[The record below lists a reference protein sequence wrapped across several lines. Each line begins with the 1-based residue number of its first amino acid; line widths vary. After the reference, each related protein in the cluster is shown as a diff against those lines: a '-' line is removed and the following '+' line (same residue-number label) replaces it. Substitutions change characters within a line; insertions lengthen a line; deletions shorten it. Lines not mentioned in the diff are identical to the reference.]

1 MATRQLTLPGQ
12 IVKKHNRLV
21 RAKINITDKTASRLL
36 ACLIAAISADDQ
48 DFRNAY
54 SVPLKNYLPD
64 EGGRFYKLARQ
75 ACRDLIQATVE
86 MERADPDPTA
96 KDPIFEIMPFF
107 SRLEYRNGIV
117 YADFNKH
124 MAPVLLQLREC
135 FTQYNL
141 MEYLTLPSIYS
152 QRIFEILK
160 SWENIK
166 KGEVIFSM
174 SEFHRMLGTPKSLR
188 NDFAQFRRRVLEKS
202 YNDIQSHTQLRFEW
216 EPIKVGKSVEKI
228 RFTFGA
234 RRALAEK
241 IKADAKEE
249 KRRRL
254 ANQRLLRAVEC
265 ANKKNGDCRTAD
277 NVRIVCRVCAE
288 FRCCESVQR
297 LNQNGS

>member
-1 MATRQLTLPGQ
+1 MATRQLTLPGE

-21 RAKINITDKTASRLL
+21 RAKINLTGKTASRLL

-64 EGGRFYKLARQ
+64 VGGKFYKLARQ
-75 ACRDLIQATVE
+75 ACRDLAQATVE
-86 MERADPDPTA
+86 MERPDPDPTA

-117 YADFNKH
+117 EAEFNKH

-141 MEYLTLPSIYS
+141 MEYLALPSVYS

-174 SEFHRMLGTPKSLR
+174 SEFHRMLGTPQSFI
-188 NDFAQFRRRVLEKS
+188 NDFRQFRIRVIEKA
-202 YNDIQSHTQLRFEW
+202 YKDIHEKTPLRFEW

-228 RFTFGA
+228 RFIFGA

-241 IKADAKEE
+241 VKADAKEE
-249 KRRRL
+249 KRQRI
-254 ANQRLLRAVEC
+254 ASQRLLRAVEC
-265 ANKKNGDCRTAD
+265 AKKKGGECPIAD

-297 LNQNGS
+297 RLKP